1 MCQEDIGQV
10 LQVGTCCDGFWF
22 GRYDVLRPFGF
33 GRGRYR
39 DGLEPPRRH
48 GGGGYGGSTS
58 IRVSAA
64 ATLCADRRTTD
75 ERTHE
80 KFEIEMKVQ
89 SAGPGAGGK
98 LNVIRARW
106 KFTVNGNDAKAVG
119 AGVGTEKSTEDQQSA
134 AGFLG

>member
-1 MCQEDIGQV
+1 MCFARLV
-10 LQVGTCCDGFWF
+10 LGAADTAMDSSRRDDMVVVGM
-22 GRYDVLRPFGF
+22 VVV
-33 GRGRYR
+33 
-39 DGLEPPRRH
+39 
-48 GGGGYGGSTS
+48 
-58 IRVSAA
+58 RVSAYPLLP
-64 ATLCADRRTTD
+64 LCVPTDGRRTTD